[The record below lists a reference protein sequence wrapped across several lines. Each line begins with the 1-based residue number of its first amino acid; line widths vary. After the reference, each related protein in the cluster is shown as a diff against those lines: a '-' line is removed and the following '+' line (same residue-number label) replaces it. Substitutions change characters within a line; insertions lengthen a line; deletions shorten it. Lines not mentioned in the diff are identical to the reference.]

1 MGDKLSHTEHK
12 VILIVV
18 VLISTAIGFFLGKF
32 ISGHYENND
41 IMITLMFAMLI
52 TIAVLVIILL
62 SIIVRL
68 EEDFYWHVKKKL

>member
-32 ISGHYENND
+32 ISGRYENND

-68 EEDFYWHVKKKL
+68 EEDFYWHVKKRL